1 MALPAAF
8 RALERAAN
16 PHRSQLRWSSP
27 PVGKSGRCIRTSLP
41 GYIPPMNRLSRLRRW
56 INRDDGRL
64 IHVGNA
70 PLGILEILGCMS
82 LLVAMLL
89 HLLRET
95 IGLSGL
101 WATASVILG
110 LVLLG
115 RNAWRERR

>member
-1 MALPAAF
+1 
-8 RALERAAN
+8 
-16 PHRSQLRWSSP
+16 
-27 PVGKSGRCIRTSLP
+27 
-41 GYIPPMNRLSRLRRW
+41 MNRLSRLRRW
-56 INRDDGRL
+56 SNRDDGRL
-64 IHVGNA
+64 IHVGNG

-101 WATASVILG
+101 WTTASVILG

>member
-1 MALPAAF
+1 
-8 RALERAAN
+8 
-16 PHRSQLRWSSP
+16 
-27 PVGKSGRCIRTSLP
+27 
-41 GYIPPMNRLSRLRRW
+41 MNRISRLRRW